1 VPIHKRENRDRC
13 ENCRSIAM
21 GNAAYK
27 ILSNTILGEIKP
39 CIEKVMGEYKIGFL
53 LMEDL

>member
-1 VPIHKRENRDRC
+1 
-13 ENCRSIAM
+13 M